1 MREKRLSETMSDA
14 IDAIGEAQETLD
26 SAITKAINTHFEAG
40 IQAERERI
48 VELLKSSLLMA
59 VDEKAN
65 LVVGRDLM
73 NVDKTSAA
81 LVMTALIWAIENREE
96 EK

>member
-1 MREKRLSETMSDA
+1 MSEVNDLFQEFERGSDA
-14 IDAIGEAQETLD
+14 IKEKLAKSFYELG
-26 SAITKAINTHFEAG
+26 KEAG

-65 LVVGRDLM
+65 LVVGRELM
-73 NVDKTSAA
+73 NVDRTSAA
-81 LVMTALIWAIENREE
+81 LVMTGLIWAIENREE